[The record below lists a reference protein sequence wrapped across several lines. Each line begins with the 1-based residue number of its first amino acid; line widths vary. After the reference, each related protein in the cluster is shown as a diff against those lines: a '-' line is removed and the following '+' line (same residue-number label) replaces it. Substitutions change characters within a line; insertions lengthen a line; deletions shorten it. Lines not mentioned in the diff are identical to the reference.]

1 MGTYIHNLVT
11 FGWLNILIHN
21 LVMYCSCEL
30 YFDAW
35 KLIIC
40 DCAQCSFFR
49 EERWWQN
56 KLSPDISGKEVVDT
70 FCDMWVAIDIY
81 DLHVVDCIYNNGG
94 SEVIPYWWHMPVII
108 LSIILRF
115 LNIVLLV
122 LFYKIFFLRV
132 LTYQKLYPS

>member
-1 MGTYIHNLVT
+1 
-11 FGWLNILIHN
+11 
-21 LVMYCSCEL
+21 MYCSCEL

-94 SEVIPYWWHMPVII
+94 SEVIPDWLMAHASYNT
-108 LSIILRF
+108 
-115 LNIVLLV
+115 LN
-122 LFYKIFFLRV
+122 Y
-132 LTYQKLYPS
+132 T